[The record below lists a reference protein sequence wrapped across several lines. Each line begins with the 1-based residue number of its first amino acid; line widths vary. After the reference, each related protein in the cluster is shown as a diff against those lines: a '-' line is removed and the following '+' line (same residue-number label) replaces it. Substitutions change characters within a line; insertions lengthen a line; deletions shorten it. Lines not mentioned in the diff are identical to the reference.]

1 MNDSKFLKV
10 LYGVICLM
18 LIGFFGFGG
27 YFLYH
32 GVHGAGLL
40 AIGIGLIGLGCTVF
54 LGNGLIFAKDVTKVT
69 YSKAHP
75 AGKAVMSGEALIKN
89 IIYNLTCDVDCEYAK
104 HMNGVDVG
112 VADKGFVVNVDKR
125 THIYVVFSRIKN
137 VYREDLSYKFVGD
150 IEFNMNL
157 KVGVLTLTL
166 PNKMK
171 AKVFEKSLQQA
182 GIALSDD
189 VLDMAT
195 DTALSSVKSAVAS
208 NSDEPVRR
216 RLSERKKVE

>member
-1 MNDSKFLKV
+1 MNDSKFLKI

-18 LIGFFGFGG
+18 LVAFFGFGG

-40 AIGIGLIGLGCTVF
+40 AIGIGLMGLGCTVF
-54 LGNGLIFAKDVTKVT
+54 LGNGLIFAKDDVNTT
-69 YSKAHP
+69 YCKEYP
-75 AGKAVMSGEALIKN
+75 AGKAVMSGAALIN
-89 IIYNLTCDVDCEYAK
+89 DIVYNLTCDVDCEYAK
-104 HMNGVDVG
+104 HVKGVDVG
-112 VADKGFVVNVDKR
+112 VADNGFVVNVDKR
-125 THIYVVFSRIKN
+125 THVYIVFSRIKN

-150 IEFNMNL
+150 VECNMDLN
-157 KVGVLTLTL
+157 VGVLTLTL

-182 GIALSDD
+182 GIDLSDD
-189 VLDMAT
+189 VLDMPI
-195 DTALSSVKSAVAS
+195 DTALSVKSAGV
-208 NSDEPVRR
+208 SDVDTHARR

>member
-10 LYGVICLM
+10 LYGVIFLM
-18 LIGFFGFGG
+18 LVGFFGFGG

-54 LGNGLIFAKDVTKVT
+54 LGNGLIFAKDVTKT
-69 YSKAHP
+69 THHKEYP
-75 AGKAVMSGEALIKN
+75 AGKAVMSGGALIKN

-104 HMNGVDVG
+104 HMKGVDVG
-112 VADKGFVVNVDKR
+112 VADNGFVVNVDKH
-125 THIYVVFSRIKN
+125 THIYIVFSRIKN

-150 IEFNMNL
+150 IERNMNL
-157 KVGVLTLTL
+157 KVCVLTLTL

-171 AKVFEKSLQQA
+171 AKMFEKSLQQA

-189 VLDMAT
+189 VLDMSI
-195 DTALSSVKSAVAS
+195 DTALSVKSAGVTDTYA
-208 NSDEPVRR
+208 RR

>member
-1 MNDSKFLKV
+1 MNDSKFLKI

-18 LIGFFGFGG
+18 LVAFFGFGG

-40 AIGIGLIGLGCTVF
+40 AIGIGLMGLGCTVF
-54 LGNGLIFAKDVTKVT
+54 LGNGLIFAKDDVNTT
-69 YSKAHP
+69 YCKEYP
-75 AGKAVMSGEALIKN
+75 AGKAVMSGAALIKD
-89 IIYNLTCDVDCEYAK
+89 IVYNLTCDVDCEYAK
-104 HMNGVDVG
+104 HVKGVDVG
-112 VADKGFVVNVDKR
+112 VADNGFVVNVDKR
-125 THIYVVFSRIKN
+125 THIYIVFSRIKN

-150 IEFNMNL
+150 VECNMNL

-182 GIALSDD
+182 GIELSDD
-189 VLDMAT
+189 VLDMPI
-195 DTALSSVKSAVAS
+195 DTALSVKSAGV
-208 NSDEPVRR
+208 SDVDTHARR
-216 RLSERKKVE
+216 RLSDRNKVE

>member
-1 MNDSKFLKV
+1 MNDSKFLKI

-18 LIGFFGFGG
+18 LVAFFGFGG

-54 LGNGLIFAKDVTKVT
+54 LGNGLIFAKDDVKTT
-69 YSKAHP
+69 YRKEYP
-75 AGKAVMSGEALIKN
+75 DGEAVMSGVALIKD
-89 IIYNLTCDVDCEYAK
+89 IVYNLTCDVDCEYAK
-104 HMNGVDVG
+104 HVKGVDVG
-112 VADKGFVVNVDKR
+112 VADNGFVVNVDKR
-125 THIYVVFSRIKN
+125 THIYIVFSRIKN

-150 IEFNMNL
+150 VECNMNL

-182 GIALSDD
+182 GIELSDD
-189 VLDMAT
+189 VLDMPI
-195 DTALSSVKSAVAS
+195 DTSLSVKSADV
-208 NSDEPVRR
+208 SDVDTHARR
-216 RLSERKKVE
+216 RLSERNKVE

>member
-1 MNDSKFLKV
+1 MNDSKFLKI

-18 LIGFFGFGG
+18 LVAFFGFGG

-40 AIGIGLIGLGCTVF
+40 AIGIGLMGLGCTVF
-54 LGNGLIFAKDVTKVT
+54 LGNGLIFAKDDVKTT
-69 YSKAHP
+69 YCKEYP
-75 AGKAVMSGEALIKN
+75 AGKAVMSGAALIKD
-89 IIYNLTCDVDCEYAK
+89 IVYNLTCDVDCEYAK
-104 HMNGVDVG
+104 HVKGVDVG
-112 VADKGFVVNVDKR
+112 VADNGFVVNVDKR
-125 THIYVVFSRIKN
+125 THIYIVFSRIKN

-150 IEFNMNL
+150 VECNMNL

-182 GIALSDD
+182 GIELSDD
-189 VLDMAT
+189 VLDMPI
-195 DTALSSVKSAVAS
+195 DTALSVKNAGV
-208 NSDEPVRR
+208 SDVDTHARR
-216 RLSERKKVE
+216 RLSERNKVE

>member
-1 MNDSKFLKV
+1 MNDSKFLKI

-18 LIGFFGFGG
+18 LVAFFGFGG

-40 AIGIGLIGLGCTVF
+40 AIGIGLMGLGCTVF
-54 LGNGLIFAKDVTKVT
+54 LGNGLIFAKDDVKTT
-69 YSKAHP
+69 YCKEYP
-75 AGKAVMSGEALIKN
+75 AGKAVMSGAALIKD
-89 IIYNLTCDVDCEYAK
+89 IVYNLTCDVDCEYAK
-104 HMNGVDVG
+104 HVKGVDVG
-112 VADKGFVVNVDKR
+112 VADNGFVVNVDKR
-125 THIYVVFSRIKN
+125 THIYIVFSRIKN

-150 IEFNMNL
+150 VECNMNL

-182 GIALSDD
+182 GIELSDD
-189 VLDMAT
+189 VLDMPI
-195 DTALSSVKSAVAS
+195 DTALSVKSAGV
-208 NSDEPVRR
+208 SDVDTHARR
-216 RLSERKKVE
+216 RLSERNKVE

>member
-1 MNDSKFLKV
+1 MNDSKFLKI

-18 LIGFFGFGG
+18 LVAFFGFGG

-40 AIGIGLIGLGCTVF
+40 AIGIGLMGLGCTVF
-54 LGNGLIFAKDVTKVT
+54 LGNGLIFAKDDVNTT
-69 YSKAHP
+69 YCKEYP
-75 AGKAVMSGEALIKN
+75 AGKAVMSGAALIKD
-89 IIYNLTCDVDCEYAK
+89 IVYNLTCDVDCEYAK
-104 HMNGVDVG
+104 HVKSVDVG
-112 VADKGFVVNVDKR
+112 VADNGFVVNVDKR
-125 THIYVVFSRIKN
+125 THVYIVFSRIKN

-150 IEFNMNL
+150 VECNMNL

-182 GIALSDD
+182 GIELSDD
-189 VLDMAT
+189 VLDMLI
-195 DTALSSVKSAVAS
+195 DTALSVKSAGV
-208 NSDEPVRR
+208 SDVDTHARR
-216 RLSERKKVE
+216 RLSERNKVE

>member
-1 MNDSKFLKV
+1 MNDSKFLKI

-18 LIGFFGFGG
+18 LVAFFGFGG

-40 AIGIGLIGLGCTVF
+40 AIGIGLMGLGCTVF
-54 LGNGLIFAKDVTKVT
+54 LGNGLIFAKDDVNTT
-69 YSKAHP
+69 YCKEYP
-75 AGKAVMSGEALIKN
+75 AGKAVMSGAALIKD
-89 IIYNLTCDVDCEYAK
+89 IVYNLTCDVDCEYAK
-104 HMNGVDVG
+104 HVKGVDVG
-112 VADKGFVVNVDKR
+112 VADNGFVVNVDKR
-125 THIYVVFSRIKN
+125 THIYIVFSCIKN

-150 IEFNMNL
+150 VECNMNL

-182 GIALSDD
+182 GIELSDD
-189 VLDMAT
+189 VLDMPI
-195 DTALSSVKSAVAS
+195 DTALSVKSAGV
-208 NSDEPVRR
+208 SDVDTHARR
-216 RLSERKKVE
+216 RLSERNKVE

>member
-1 MNDSKFLKV
+1 MNDSKFLKI

-18 LIGFFGFGG
+18 LVAFFGFGG

-40 AIGIGLIGLGCTVF
+40 AIGIGLMGLGCTVF
-54 LGNGLIFAKDVTKVT
+54 LGNGLIFAKDDVKTT
-69 YSKAHP
+69 YCKEYP
-75 AGKAVMSGEALIKN
+75 AGKAVMSGVALIKD
-89 IIYNLTCDVDCEYAK
+89 IVYNLTCDVDCEYAK
-104 HMNGVDVG
+104 HVKGVDVG
-112 VADKGFVVNVDKR
+112 VADNGFVVNVDKR
-125 THIYVVFSRIKN
+125 THIYIVFSRIKN

-150 IEFNMNL
+150 VECNMNL

-182 GIALSDD
+182 GIELSDD
-189 VLDMAT
+189 VLDMPI
-195 DTALSSVKSAVAS
+195 DTALSVKSAGV
-208 NSDEPVRR
+208 SDVDTHARR
-216 RLSERKKVE
+216 RLSERNKVE

>member
-1 MNDSKFLKV
+1 MNDSKFLKI

-18 LIGFFGFGG
+18 LVAFFGFGG

-40 AIGIGLIGLGCTVF
+40 AIGIGLMGLGCTVF
-54 LGNGLIFAKDVTKVT
+54 LGNGLIFAKDDVETT
-69 YSKAHP
+69 YRKEYP
-75 AGKAVMSGEALIKN
+75 AGKVIMSGAALIKD
-89 IIYNLTCDVDCEYAK
+89 IVYNLTCDVDCEYAK
-104 HMNGVDVG
+104 HVKGVDVG
-112 VADKGFVVNVDKR
+112 VADNGFVVNVDKR
-125 THIYVVFSRIKN
+125 THIYIVFSRIKN

-150 IEFNMNL
+150 VECNMNL

-182 GIALSDD
+182 GIELSDD
-189 VLDMAT
+189 VLDMPI
-195 DTALSSVKSAVAS
+195 DTALSVKSAGV
-208 NSDEPVRR
+208 SDVDTHARR
-216 RLSERKKVE
+216 RLSERNKVE

>member
-1 MNDSKFLKV
+1 MNDSKFLKI

-18 LIGFFGFGG
+18 LIAFFGFGG

-40 AIGIGLIGLGCTVF
+40 AIGIGLMGLGCTVF
-54 LGNGLIFAKDVTKVT
+54 LGNGLIFAKDDVKTT
-69 YSKAHP
+69 YCKEYP
-75 AGKAVMSGEALIKN
+75 AGKAVMSGAALIKD
-89 IIYNLTCDVDCEYAK
+89 IVYNLTCDVDCEYAK
-104 HMNGVDVG
+104 HVKGVDVG
-112 VADKGFVVNVDKR
+112 VADNGFVVNVDKR
-125 THIYVVFSRIKN
+125 THVYIVFSRIKN

-150 IEFNMNL
+150 VECNMDL

-182 GIALSDD
+182 GIELSDD
-189 VLDMAT
+189 VLDMPI
-195 DTALSSVKSAVAS
+195 DTALSVKSAGV
-208 NSDEPVRR
+208 SDVDTHARR
-216 RLSERKKVE
+216 RLSERNKVE

>member
-1 MNDSKFLKV
+1 MNDSKFLKI

-18 LIGFFGFGG
+18 LIAFFGFGG

-54 LGNGLIFAKDVTKVT
+54 LGNGLIFAKDDVDTT
-69 YSKAHP
+69 YCKEYP
-75 AGKAVMSGEALIKN
+75 AGKAVMSGAALIKD
-89 IIYNLTCDVDCEYAK
+89 IVYNLTCNVDCEYAK
-104 HMNGVDVG
+104 HVKGVDVG
-112 VADKGFVVNVDKR
+112 VADNGFVVNVDKR
-125 THIYVVFSRIKN
+125 THIYIVFSRIKN

-150 IEFNMNL
+150 VECNMNL

-182 GIALSDD
+182 GIELSDD
-189 VLDMAT
+189 VLDMPI
-195 DTALSSVKSAVAS
+195 DTALSVKSAGV
-208 NSDEPVRR
+208 SDVDTHARR
-216 RLSERKKVE
+216 RLSERNKVE

>member
-1 MNDSKFLKV
+1 MNDSKFLKI

-18 LIGFFGFGG
+18 LVAFFGFGG

-40 AIGIGLIGLGCTVF
+40 AIGIGLMGLGCTVF
-54 LGNGLIFAKDVTKVT
+54 LGNGLIFAKDDVKTTHHKK
-69 YSKAHP
+69 YP
-75 AGKAVMSGEALIKN
+75 AGKAVMSGAALIKD
-89 IIYNLTCDVDCEYAK
+89 IVYNLTCDVDCEYAK
-104 HMNGVDVG
+104 HVKGVDVG
-112 VADKGFVVNVDKR
+112 VADNGFVVNVDKR
-125 THIYVVFSRIKN
+125 THVYIVFSRIKN

-150 IEFNMNL
+150 VECNMDL

-182 GIALSDD
+182 GIELSDD
-189 VLDMAT
+189 VLDMPI
-195 DTALSSVKSAVAS
+195 DTALSVKSAGV
-208 NSDEPVRR
+208 SDVDTHARR
-216 RLSERKKVE
+216 RLSERNKVE

>member
-1 MNDSKFLKV
+1 MNDSKFLKI

-18 LIGFFGFGG
+18 LVAFFGFGG

-40 AIGIGLIGLGCTVF
+40 AIGIGLMGLGCTVF
-54 LGNGLIFAKDVTKVT
+54 LGNGLIFAKDDVKTT
-69 YSKAHP
+69 YSKEYP
-75 AGKAVMSGEALIKN
+75 AGKAVMSGASLIKD
-89 IIYNLTCDVDCEYAK
+89 IVYNLTCDVDCEYAK
-104 HMNGVDVG
+104 HVKGVDVG
-112 VADKGFVVNVDKR
+112 VADNGFVVNVDKR
-125 THIYVVFSRIKN
+125 TYVYIVFSRIKN

-150 IEFNMNL
+150 VECNMDL

-182 GIALSDD
+182 GIDLSDD
-189 VLDMAT
+189 VLDMPI
-195 DTALSSVKSAVAS
+195 DTALSVKSADV
-208 NSDEPVRR
+208 SDVDTHARR

>member
-1 MNDSKFLKV
+1 MNDSKFLKI

-18 LIGFFGFGG
+18 LVAFFGFGG

-40 AIGIGLIGLGCTVF
+40 AIGIGLMGLGCTVF
-54 LGNGLIFAKDVTKVT
+54 LGNGLIFAKDDVNTT
-69 YSKAHP
+69 YRKEYP
-75 AGKAVMSGEALIKN
+75 ADKAVMSGAVLIKD
-89 IIYNLTCDVDCEYAK
+89 IVYNLTCDVDCEYAK
-104 HMNGVDVG
+104 HVKGVDVG
-112 VADKGFVVNVDKR
+112 VADNGFVVNVDKR
-125 THIYVVFSRIKN
+125 THVYIVFSRIKN

-150 IEFNMNL
+150 VECNMNL

-182 GIALSDD
+182 DIELSDD
-189 VLDMAT
+189 VLDMPI
-195 DTALSSVKSAVAS
+195 DTALSVKSAGV
-208 NSDEPVRR
+208 SDVDTHARR

>member
-1 MNDSKFLKV
+1 MNDSKFLKI

-18 LIGFFGFGG
+18 LVAFFGFGG

-40 AIGIGLIGLGCTVF
+40 AIGIGLMGLGCTVF
-54 LGNGLIFAKDVTKVT
+54 LGNGLIFAKDDVKTT
-69 YSKAHP
+69 YSKEYP
-75 AGKAVMSGEALIKN
+75 AGKAVMSGAALIKD
-89 IIYNLTCDVDCEYAK
+89 IVYNLTCDVDCEYAK
-104 HMNGVDVG
+104 HLKGVDVG
-112 VADKGFVVNVDKR
+112 VADNGFVVNVDKR
-125 THIYVVFSRIKN
+125 THVYIVFSRIKN

-150 IEFNMNL
+150 VECNMDL

-182 GIALSDD
+182 GIDLSDD
-189 VLDMAT
+189 VLDMPI
-195 DTALSSVKSAVAS
+195 DTALSVKSVGV
-208 NSDEPVRR
+208 SDVDTHARR

>member
-1 MNDSKFLKV
+1 MNDSKFLKI

-18 LIGFFGFGG
+18 LVAFFGFGG

-40 AIGIGLIGLGCTVF
+40 AIGIGLMGLGCTVF
-54 LGNGLIFAKDVTKVT
+54 LGNGLIFAKDDVNTT
-69 YSKAHP
+69 YCKEYP
-75 AGKAVMSGEALIKN
+75 AGKVVMSGAALIKD
-89 IIYNLTCDVDCEYAK
+89 IVYNLTCDVDCEYAK
-104 HMNGVDVG
+104 HVKGVDVG
-112 VADKGFVVNVDKR
+112 VADNGFVINVDKR
-125 THIYVVFSRIKN
+125 THVYIVFSRIKN

-150 IEFNMNL
+150 VECNMDL

-182 GIALSDD
+182 GIELSDD
-189 VLDMAT
+189 VLDMPI
-195 DTALSSVKSAVAS
+195 DTALSVKSAGV
-208 NSDEPVRR
+208 SDVDIHARR
-216 RLSERKKVE
+216 RLSERNKVE

>member
-1 MNDSKFLKV
+1 MNDSKFLKI

-18 LIGFFGFGG
+18 LVAFFGFGG

-40 AIGIGLIGLGCTVF
+40 AIGIGLMGLGCTIF
-54 LGNGLIFAKDVTKVT
+54 LGNGLIFAKDDVETT
-69 YSKAHP
+69 YRKEYP
-75 AGKAVMSGEALIKN
+75 AGKVVMSGAALIKD
-89 IIYNLTCDVDCEYAK
+89 IVYNLTCDVDCEYAK
-104 HMNGVDVG
+104 HVKGVDVG
-112 VADKGFVVNVDKR
+112 VADNGFVVNVDKR
-125 THIYVVFSRIKN
+125 THIYIVFSCIKN

-150 IEFNMNL
+150 VECNMNL

-182 GIALSDD
+182 GIELSDD
-189 VLDMAT
+189 VLDMPI
-195 DTALSSVKSAVAS
+195 DTSLSVKSAGV
-208 NSDEPVRR
+208 SDVDTHARR
-216 RLSERKKVE
+216 RLSERNKVE

>member
-1 MNDSKFLKV
+1 MNDSKFLKI

-18 LIGFFGFGG
+18 LVAFFGFGG

-54 LGNGLIFAKDVTKVT
+54 LGNGLIFAKDDVETIYRKE
-69 YSKAHP
+69 YP
-75 AGKAVMSGEALIKN
+75 AGEAVMSGVALIKD
-89 IIYNLTCDVDCEYAK
+89 IVYNLTCDVDCEYAK
-104 HMNGVDVG
+104 HVKGVDVG
-112 VADKGFVVNVDKR
+112 VADNGFVVNVDKR
-125 THIYVVFSRIKN
+125 THIYIVFSRIKN

-150 IEFNMNL
+150 VECNMNL

-182 GIALSDD
+182 GIELSDD
-189 VLDMAT
+189 VLDMPI
-195 DTALSSVKSAVAS
+195 DTALSVKSAGV
-208 NSDEPVRR
+208 SDVDTHARR
-216 RLSERKKVE
+216 RLSERNKVE

>member
-1 MNDSKFLKV
+1 MNDSKFLKI

-18 LIGFFGFGG
+18 LVAFFGFGG

-32 GVHGAGLL
+32 GVHGAGFL
-40 AIGIGLIGLGCTVF
+40 AIGIGLMGLGCTVF
-54 LGNGLIFAKDVTKVT
+54 LGNGLIFAKDDVNTTHHKE
-69 YSKAHP
+69 YP
-75 AGKAVMSGEALIKN
+75 AGKAVMSGAALIKD
-89 IIYNLTCDVDCEYAK
+89 IVYNLTCDVDCEYAK
-104 HMNGVDVG
+104 HVKGVDVG
-112 VADKGFVVNVDKR
+112 VADNGFVVNVDKR
-125 THIYVVFSRIKN
+125 THVYIVFSRIKN

-150 IEFNMNL
+150 VECNMNL

-182 GIALSDD
+182 DIELSDD
-189 VLDMAT
+189 VLDMPI
-195 DTALSSVKSAVAS
+195 DTALSVKSAGV
-208 NSDEPVRR
+208 SDVDTHARR

>member
-1 MNDSKFLKV
+1 MNDSKFLKI

-18 LIGFFGFGG
+18 LVAFFGFGG

-40 AIGIGLIGLGCTVF
+40 AIGIGLMGLGCTVF
-54 LGNGLIFAKDVTKVT
+54 LGNGLIFAKDDVNTT
-69 YSKAHP
+69 YCKEYP
-75 AGKAVMSGEALIKN
+75 AGKAVMSGAALIKD
-89 IIYNLTCDVDCEYAK
+89 IVYNLTCDVDCEYAK
-104 HMNGVDVG
+104 HVKGVDVG
-112 VADKGFVVNVDKR
+112 VADNGFVVNVDKR
-125 THIYVVFSRIKN
+125 THVYIVFSRIKN

-150 IEFNMNL
+150 VECNMNL

-182 GIALSDD
+182 GIELSDD
-189 VLDMAT
+189 VLDMPI
-195 DTALSSVKSAVAS
+195 DTALSVKSAGV
-208 NSDEPVRR
+208 SDVDTHARR
-216 RLSERKKVE
+216 RLSERNKVE

>member
-1 MNDSKFLKV
+1 MNDSKFLKM

-18 LIGFFGFGG
+18 LVAFFGFGG

-40 AIGIGLIGLGCTVF
+40 AIGIGLMGLGCTVF
-54 LGNGLIFAKDVTKVT
+54 LGNGLIFAKDDVKTT
-69 YSKAHP
+69 YCKEYP
-75 AGKAVMSGEALIKN
+75 AGKAVMSGVALIKD
-89 IIYNLTCDVDCEYAK
+89 IVYNLTCDVDCEYAK
-104 HMNGVDVG
+104 HVKGVDVG
-112 VADKGFVVNVDKR
+112 VADNGFVVNVDKH
-125 THIYVVFSRIKN
+125 THVYIVFSRIKN

-150 IEFNMNL
+150 VEYNMNL

-182 GIALSDD
+182 GIELSDD
-189 VLDMAT
+189 VLDMPI
-195 DTALSSVKSAVAS
+195 DTSLSVKSAGV
-208 NSDEPVRR
+208 SDVDTHARR
-216 RLSERKKVE
+216 RLSERNKVE

>member
-1 MNDSKFLKV
+1 MNDSKFLKI

-18 LIGFFGFGG
+18 LVAFFGFGG

-40 AIGIGLIGLGCTVF
+40 AIGIGLMGLGCTVF
-54 LGNGLIFAKDVTKVT
+54 LGNGLIFAKDDVNTT
-69 YSKAHP
+69 YCKEYP
-75 AGKAVMSGEALIKN
+75 AGKAVMSGAALIKD
-89 IIYNLTCDVDCEYAK
+89 IVYNLTCDVDCEYAK
-104 HMNGVDVG
+104 HVKGVDVG
-112 VADKGFVVNVDKR
+112 VADNGFVVNVDKR
-125 THIYVVFSRIKN
+125 THIYIVFSRIKN

-150 IEFNMNL
+150 VECNMNL

-182 GIALSDD
+182 GIKLSYD
-189 VLDMAT
+189 VLDMPI
-195 DTALSSVKSAVAS
+195 DTALSVKSAGV
-208 NSDEPVRR
+208 SDVDTHARR
-216 RLSERKKVE
+216 RLSERNKVE

>member
-1 MNDSKFLKV
+1 MNDSKFLKI

-18 LIGFFGFGG
+18 LVAFFGFGG

-40 AIGIGLIGLGCTVF
+40 AIGIGLMGLGCTVF
-54 LGNGLIFAKDVTKVT
+54 LGNGLIFAKDDVETT
-69 YSKAHP
+69 YCKEYP
-75 AGKAVMSGEALIKN
+75 AGKAVMSGAALIKD
-89 IIYNLTCDVDCEYAK
+89 IVYNLTCDVDCEYAK
-104 HMNGVDVG
+104 HVKGVDVG
-112 VADKGFVVNVDKR
+112 VADNGFVVNVDKR
-125 THIYVVFSRIKN
+125 THIYIVFSRIKN

-150 IEFNMNL
+150 VECNMNL

-182 GIALSDD
+182 GIELSDD
-189 VLDMAT
+189 VLDMPI
-195 DTALSSVKSAVAS
+195 DTALSVKSDGV
-208 NSDEPVRR
+208 SDVDTHARR
-216 RLSERKKVE
+216 RLSERNKVE

>member
-1 MNDSKFLKV
+1 MNDSKFLKI

-18 LIGFFGFGG
+18 LVAFFGFGG

-40 AIGIGLIGLGCTVF
+40 AIGIGLMGLGCTVF
-54 LGNGLIFAKDVTKVT
+54 LGNGLIFAKDDVETT
-69 YSKAHP
+69 YRKEYP
-75 AGKAVMSGEALIKN
+75 AGKAVMSGVALIKD
-89 IIYNLTCDVDCEYAK
+89 IVYNLTCDVDCEYAK
-104 HMNGVDVG
+104 HVKCVDVG
-112 VADKGFVVNVDKR
+112 VADNGFVVNVDKR
-125 THIYVVFSRIKN
+125 THIYIVFSRIKN

-150 IEFNMNL
+150 VECNMNL

-182 GIALSDD
+182 GIELSDD
-189 VLDMAT
+189 VLDMPI
-195 DTALSSVKSAVAS
+195 DTALSVKSAGV
-208 NSDEPVRR
+208 SDVDTHARR
-216 RLSERKKVE
+216 RLSERNKVE

>member
-1 MNDSKFLKV
+1 MNDSKFLKI

-18 LIGFFGFGG
+18 LVAFFGFGG

-40 AIGIGLIGLGCTVF
+40 AIGIGLMGLGCTVF
-54 LGNGLIFAKDVTKVT
+54 LGNGLIFAKDDVNTT
-69 YSKAHP
+69 YRKEYS
-75 AGKAVMSGEALIKN
+75 AGKAVMSGAALIKD
-89 IIYNLTCDVDCEYAK
+89 IVYNLTCDVDCEYAK
-104 HMNGVDVG
+104 HVKSVDVG
-112 VADKGFVVNVDKR
+112 VADNGFVVNVDKR
-125 THIYVVFSRIKN
+125 THVYIVFSRIKN

-150 IEFNMNL
+150 VECNMNL

-182 GIALSDD
+182 GIELSDD
-189 VLDMAT
+189 VLDMLI
-195 DTALSSVKSAVAS
+195 DTALSVKSAGV
-208 NSDEPVRR
+208 SDVDTHARR
-216 RLSERKKVE
+216 RLSERNKVE

>member
-10 LYGVICLM
+10 LYGVIFLM
-18 LIGFFGFGG
+18 LVGFFGFGG

-54 LGNGLIFAKDVTKVT
+54 LGNGLIFAKDVTKT
-69 YSKAHP
+69 THHKEYL
-75 AGKAVMSGEALIKN
+75 AGKAVMSGGALIKN
-89 IIYNLTCDVDCEYAK
+89 IIYNLTCDIDCEYAK
-104 HMNGVDVG
+104 HMKGVDVG
-112 VADKGFVVNVDKR
+112 VADNGFVVNVDKH
-125 THIYVVFSRIKN
+125 THIYIVFSRIKN

-150 IEFNMNL
+150 IERNMNL

-171 AKVFEKSLQQA
+171 AKMFEKSLQQA

-189 VLDMAT
+189 VFDMSI
-195 DTALSSVKSAVAS
+195 DTALSVKSAGVTDTYA
-208 NSDEPVRR
+208 RR

>member
-1 MNDSKFLKV
+1 MNDSKFLKI

-18 LIGFFGFGG
+18 LVAFFGFGG

-40 AIGIGLIGLGCTVF
+40 AIGIGLMGLGCTVF
-54 LGNGLIFAKDVTKVT
+54 LGNGLIFAKDDVNTT
-69 YSKAHP
+69 YCKEYP
-75 AGKAVMSGEALIKN
+75 AGKAVMSGAALIKD
-89 IIYNLTCDVDCEYAK
+89 IVYNLTCDVDCEYAK
-104 HMNGVDVG
+104 HVKGVDVG
-112 VADKGFVVNVDKR
+112 VADNGFVVNVDKR
-125 THIYVVFSRIKN
+125 THIYIVFSRIKN

-150 IEFNMNL
+150 VECNMNL

-182 GIALSDD
+182 GIELSDD
-189 VLDMAT
+189 VLDMPI
-195 DTALSSVKSAVAS
+195 DTSLSVKSAGV
-208 NSDEPVRR
+208 SDVDTHARR
-216 RLSERKKVE
+216 RLSERNKVE

>member
-1 MNDSKFLKV
+1 MNDSKFLKI

-18 LIGFFGFGG
+18 LVAFFGFGG

-40 AIGIGLIGLGCTVF
+40 AIGIGLMGLGCTVF
-54 LGNGLIFAKDVTKVT
+54 LGNGLIFAKDDVNTT
-69 YSKAHP
+69 YRKEYP
-75 AGKAVMSGEALIKN
+75 AGKAVMSGVALIN
-89 IIYNLTCDVDCEYAK
+89 DIVYNLTCDVDCEYAK
-104 HMNGVDVG
+104 HVKSIDVG
-112 VADKGFVVNVDKR
+112 VADNGFVVNVDKR
-125 THIYVVFSRIKN
+125 THVYIVFSRIKN

-150 IEFNMNL
+150 VECNMNL

-182 GIALSDD
+182 GIELSDD
-189 VLDMAT
+189 VLDMPI
-195 DTALSSVKSAVAS
+195 DTALSVKSAGV
-208 NSDEPVRR
+208 SDVDTHARR
-216 RLSERKKVE
+216 RLSERNKVE